1 MRLGLLN
8 YSNQHFSHTQSDN
21 ESIFQ
26 KMSAVVC
33 LVGVGAR
40 ALAPLRSGLCNM
52 NDIMDK
58 KNQSEKEKSEKTIE
72 PQIHIQF

>member
-58 KNQSEKEKSEKTIE
+58 KISLKKKNLKKL
-72 PQIHIQF
+72 